1 MFRMG
6 IDLEERDVQ
15 LQMGRGKLSIGEPDA
30 RHVLHYPF
38 YADRP
43 GRLKSWGD
51 LSGSAR
57 LSIGECTIDYAVS
70 LDHEFSIKDMVEE
83 PYLAFVTAK
92 SPSSISNLQKCKT
105 ITAAIP
111 PVILQESKQCQAV
124 GETSGSHPT

>member
-1 MFRMG
+1 
-6 IDLEERDVQ
+6 
-15 LQMGRGKLSIGEPDA
+15 
-30 RHVLHYPF
+30 
-38 YADRP
+38 
-43 GRLKSWGD
+43 
-51 LSGSAR
+51 